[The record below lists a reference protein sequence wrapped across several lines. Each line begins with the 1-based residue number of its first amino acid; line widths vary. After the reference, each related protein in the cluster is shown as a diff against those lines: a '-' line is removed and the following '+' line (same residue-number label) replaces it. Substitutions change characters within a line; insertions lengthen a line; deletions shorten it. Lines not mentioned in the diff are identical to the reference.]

1 MTRRAGR
8 LLRAAG
14 PPLAALLLTVC
25 GCGPGDDQRK
35 ARTEPRTAQGPL
47 IHLYFPGPDDRLHAE
62 ARRLPG
68 GLNTPVERLHALGQ
82 LWLEGPQSDRL
93 GRPLP
98 QLESLR
104 LDLSPAGR
112 VYADLVPRPESEPPR
127 LGSTE
132 EAGAL
137 YSLVNTLV
145 LNVPEA
151 REVVVLWNGVQPA
164 TLAGHLDTGAPLTPR
179 LDLLAADAT
188 PPAPP
193 SGR

>member
-8 LLRAAG
+8 LLCAAG
-14 PPLAALLLTVC
+14 PSLAVLLLAGCGAGEQEPLA
-25 GCGPGDDQRK
+25 
-35 ARTEPRTAQGPL
+35 RTQSRRGVGPL
-47 IHLYFPGPDDRLHAE
+47 VHLYFPGPDDRLHAE

-68 GLNTPVERLHALGQ
+68 GLDTPVERLHALGQ

-137 YSLVNTLV
+137 YSLVNTLT

-188 PPAPP
+188 PPAPA
-193 SGR
+193 GDR